1 MSTLFSDS
9 KWGNQIE
16 TAALP
21 RWDELP
27 DIELYMDQV
36 INLVSKYLSP
46 ILSQQE
52 QPMLTKSMVNNY
64 VKLGLIPAPVK
75 KKYSRVHLAFLIAI
89 TLLKQVLT
97 IPEIKTG
104 IIYQGRISGI
114 HKAYNIFC
122 DVLESSLNVVG
133 KQVQNIETT
142 GLFAKQIS
150 PEFFIVTAAT
160 SSLATKLLAQK
171 SIELAES
178 LAIMEHT
185 EEDLI
190 DK

>member
-36 INLVSKYLSP
+36 INLVSKYLGP
-46 ILSQQE
+46 ILSHQD

-114 HKAYNIFC
+114 HEAYNIFC

-133 KQVQNIETT
+133 KQVQSIETT

-150 PEFFIVTAAT
+150 PEFFIVIAAT